1 LKILVYGAGNIGSLY
16 AALLKRSGQDVTV
29 LARGRRLADIR
40 SHGIQ
45 LDPALG
51 GAPIDVDVEVVERL
65 HRDDAYDLVLVALPR
80 NEVASVLPEL
90 RASRGTPSVMFFG
103 NNAAGPGDMVR
114 ALGRGRVLLGFP
126 GAAAVRRDGR
136 VRYLVTAAREQ
147 RTTIGELDGSTS
159 SRIAAITAALE
170 AAGFPTAIC
179 SDMDAWLK
187 THVAEITPTACALYM
202 AGTDAGRLART
213 RDALV
218 LLLRAIR
225 EGHRVLAAHGVPVTP
240 AVHRVFEWIPEPVL
254 LLIMRRMVSSDETS
268 IKTGHAV
275 DARAEMT
282 VLAEE
287 FQVLVE
293 AGDVSTPALDRLVAH
308 LDPAAG
314 PVPDGSA
321 ELPLRWGGAWGLG
334 AAVTAVVALAWGS
347 TRAGKSPWSW
357 RPLPRC
363 SVRRCR
369 LVRRRT
375 WPPPVP

>member
-1 LKILVYGAGNIGSLY
+1 V
-16 AALLKRSGQDVTV
+16 
-29 LARGRRLADIR
+29 RG
-40 SHGIQ
+40 
-45 LDPALG
+45 
-51 GAPIDVDVEVVERL
+51 
-65 HRDDAYDLVLVALPR
+65 
-80 NEVASVLPEL
+80 
-90 RASRGTPSVMFFG
+90 
-103 NNAAGPGDMVR
+103 
-114 ALGRGRVLLGFP
+114 
-126 GAAAVRRDGR
+126 DGR

-147 RTTIGELDGSTS
+147 RTTIGEVDGSTS
-159 SRIAAITAALE
+159 SRIAAIAAALE

-179 SDMDAWLK
+179 ADMDAWLK
-187 THVAEITPTACALYM
+187 THVAEIVPTACALYM

-218 LLLRAIR
+218 LMLRAIR

-240 AVHRVFEWIPEPVL
+240 TAHRVFEWIPEPVL
-254 LLIMRRMVSSDETS
+254 LLIMRRMVSSDETP

-321 ELPLRWGGAWGLG
+321 ELPLRWGGVWGLG
-334 AAVTAVVALAWGS
+334 VAVTAVVALAWGA
-347 TRAGKSPWSW
+347 TRAGT
-357 RPLPRC
+357 RPGE
-363 SVRRCR
+363 
-369 LVRRRT
+369 
-375 WPPPVP
+375 